1 MILIIYT
8 LKWSETIFER
18 AINLKTFLQL
28 GISMNETFKYFVKMQ
43 VHKNDI
49 AKGQIKAKSRLARR
63 RFSQKTNRRI

>member
-49 AKGQIKAKSRLARR
+49 ATLKLISTHDAHIKTIRH
-63 RFSQKTNRRI
+63 